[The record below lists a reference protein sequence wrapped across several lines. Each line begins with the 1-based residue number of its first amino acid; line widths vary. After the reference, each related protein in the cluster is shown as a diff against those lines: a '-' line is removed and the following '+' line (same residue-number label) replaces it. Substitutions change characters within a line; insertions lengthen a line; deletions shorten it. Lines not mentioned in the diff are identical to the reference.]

1 MGKILSQLTSRN
13 VRIILHYLICDF
25 KTDLEKLITQKIRY
39 SYSITLDQEKVVNST
54 KTIHKKVEPPL
65 ITTKVITV
73 TKAIII
79 LNTDKY

>member
-1 MGKILSQLTSRN
+1 M
-13 VRIILHYLICDF
+13 LHYLICDF